1 MNKPQLWT
9 KDFLLNS
16 GIMFLLLFGYYQL
29 MAIMAVHA
37 MEHLHASPSEAGL
50 VAGIFIVAVLIARI
64 FSGRFIEQV
73 GRKKML
79 YLGLAMYSL
88 ATVCYFGATNLLLLF
103 LIRCVH
109 GAGYGI
115 ASTATVTAV
124 ASIIPPSR
132 RGEGMGY
139 FMLSVTLASAVGP
152 SLGIYL
158 YHHAG
163 FSIILVLGV
172 ILLGFSFLAAF
183 FLRVVEVELT
193 QEQLAHLKRFTWQ
206 NFFEEHVLPMAVI
219 GFLVFFSY
227 SSIISFLSVYTKSI
241 NLMNAGS
248 MFFVVYSV
256 ATLISRP
263 ITGHWFD
270 AKGEN
275 FVMYPTFVIFAIG
288 LVILSQA
295 HHGMILLLAGVF
307 LGIGFGTFASSG
319 QAIAIQSVQ
328 QHRIGVATST
338 FLAIAEMGIGI
349 GPFLLGFLVPVIG
362 FRGVYIS
369 MAGVAMAAM
378 CGYYFLHGRQVKHE
392 NMLITAST
400 S

>member
-1 MNKPQLWT
+1 MNKSQLWT

-16 GIMFLLLFGYYQL
+16 AVMFLLLFGYYQL

-37 MEHLHASPSEAGL
+37 MDSLDASPSEAGL
-50 VAGIFIVAVLIARI
+50 VAGIFIVAALIARL

-73 GRKKML
+73 GRKNML
-79 YLGLAMYSL
+79 YLGLALYSL

-109 GAGYGI
+109 GAGYGM
-115 ASTATVTAV
+115 ASTAAMTAV

-139 FMLSVTLASAVGP
+139 FMLSVTLASAIGP

-158 YHHAG
+158 YQHAG
-163 FSIILVLGV
+163 FSTILALGV

-183 FLRVVEVELT
+183 FLKVVEAELT

-206 NFFEEHVLPMAVI
+206 NFFEAHVLPIAVI

-227 SSIISFLSVYTKSI
+227 SSIISFFSAYTKSI
-241 NLMNAGS
+241 DLMNAGS
-248 MFFVVYSV
+248 VFFIVYSV

-263 ITGHWFD
+263 ITGRWFD

-275 FVMYPTFVIFAIG
+275 VVMYPTFVIFAIG

-319 QAIAIQSVQ
+319 QAIAIKLVEN
-328 QHRIGVATST
+328 HRIGVATST

-362 FRGVYIS
+362 FRGVYVS
-369 MAGVAMAAM
+369 MAGVVMLAM
-378 CGYYFLHGRQVKHE
+378 CGYYFLHGRQVKHG
-392 NMLITAST
+392 NTF
-400 S
+400 